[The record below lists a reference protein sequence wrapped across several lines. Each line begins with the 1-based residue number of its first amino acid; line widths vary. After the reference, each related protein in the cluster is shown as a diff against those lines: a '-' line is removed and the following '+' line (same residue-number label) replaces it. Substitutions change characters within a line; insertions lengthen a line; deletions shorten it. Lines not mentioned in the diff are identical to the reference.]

1 MVNSELKKKI
11 RESLEEGY
19 SPKEVVQ
26 ALKED
31 GYSEDVIIT
40 AVKEAE
46 RDLNSNTNGSR
57 NSKAIE

>member
-1 MVNSELKKKI
+1 MFNSELKKRI

-19 SPKEVVQ
+19 SPKEVVH
-26 ALKED
+26 ALQED
-31 GYSEDVIIT
+31 GYSEEIIIT
-40 AVKEAE
+40 TVKEAE